1 MILREVVDTLIR
13 SVSGGVNTIDNKYE
27 PRYVEALVP
36 QLREQAIKLDYF
48 GGRNNAASRRLDYA
62 YTQQVTV
69 NVDTGLNNNLDY
81 VTFTIPKP
89 LSLGRMVNGLVYV
102 GQENNAVSFAQM
114 YNREDIANAKAR
126 GMFDGSVIAFF
137 WEGGKLEVYGNKM
150 LTEVNIRGVFS
161 DPTVVSGFSIEADD
175 YPVNEALLLIMTD
188 LFKANQNINVQK
200 PADSIL
206 DNADTDTRAVT
217 ANNIRQ
223 S

>member
-36 QLREQAIKLDYF
+36 QLREQAIKIDYF
-48 GGRNNAASRRLDYA
+48 GGKNNAASKRLDYS
-62 YTQQVTV
+62 YTQTVTV
-69 NVDTGLNNNLDY
+69 NVDTGLNNQLDY
-81 VTFTIPKP
+81 ITFTIPRP
-89 LSLGRMVNGLVYV
+89 LSVGRMVNGLVYV
-102 GQENNAVSFAQM
+102 GQKNNAVSFAQM

-137 WEGGKLEVYGNKM
+137 WEGGKLEVYGNKQ
-150 LTEVNIRGVFS
+150 LTEVNVRGIFS
-161 DPTVVSGFSIEADD
+161 DPTVVPNFNIEVDD
-175 YPVNEALLLIMTD
+175 YPVNEALMLIMTD

-200 PADSIL
+200 PADPIL
-206 DNADTDTRAVT
+206 DNVETNTRAVT